1 MSVKLFGHYVARP
14 AAVLAALEGGLFLVV
29 LHVFELVQHCRGCY
43 IGSVLNLQLH
53 EELLLTSAF
62 LLITTSVGLYNRDAL
77 LDFRTFLKRFIL
89 GWQLIFIPAV
99 AFMAITKAAVGAPF
113 GWYIGI
119 LSVAISMF
127 MLMLFAIRL
136 MLGWWSPT
144 ALAKKRVLVLGD
156 DRVGQAVVDFVNG
169 SGRSHMVHVLTIP
182 SRGGKSAKI
191 TPLGNLALHIER
203 SQPQHLPTIAQAA
216 RIDMIVVAVE
226 DKRGLPVSELLE
238 CKLRGI
244 DVVDS
249 LTFWERE
256 AGEIDIAHTGAGWLA
271 FTPGF
276 LLDARSRLIK
286 RVADFIV
293 SLSFVIL
300 VAPLCMFVAA
310 AIKLESRGPVFYRQE
325 RVGLG
330 GKVFRVW
337 KFRSMRTDAER
348 DGVPQWANK
357 QDNRVTRVGQV
368 IRMLRID
375 EIPQI
380 INVLSGDM
388 SFVGP
393 RPERPFFVEQLRR
406 DIPHYDL
413 RHAVKP
419 GTTGWAQVNYPYGA
433 SVEDAKRKLAYDLY
447 YLKNHDLIL
456 DFAILMQTVRVVL
469 FPGGAR

>member
-1 MSVKLFGHYVARP
+1 MGMARNCNACYV
-14 AAVLAALEGGLFLVV
+14 
-29 LHVFELVQHCRGCY
+29 
-43 IGSVLNLQLH
+43 GSVVHLELH
-53 EELLLTSAF
+53 EEFLLAAAF

-89 GWQLIFIPAV
+89 SWQLIFIPAV
-99 AFMAITKAAVGAPF
+99 AFVAVSKSAIGAPF

-119 LSVAISMF
+119 LSVVITLF
-127 MLMLFAIRL
+127 MLVLLAIRL
-136 MLGWWSPT
+136 LLGWWSPT
-144 ALAKKRVLVLGD
+144 ALSKKRVLVYGD
-156 DRVGQAVVDFVNG
+156 DRVGQEVLEFVNG
-169 SGRSHMVHVLTIP
+169 AGRSQMVHVLTVP
-182 SRGGKSAKI
+182 SSSAKRSKV
-191 TPLGNLALHIER
+191 TPLGNLAVHIER

-226 DKRGLPVSELLE
+226 DKRGLPVSELLD

-256 AGEIDIAHTGAGWLA
+256 AGEIDFAHAGAGWLA
-271 FTPGF
+271 FTQGS
-276 LLDARSRLIK
+276 LLDGRSRFIK
-286 RVADFIV
+286 RLADFLV
-293 SLSFVIL
+293 SLSFVIMVL
-300 VAPLCMFVAA
+300 PLCLFVAL
-310 AIKLESRGPVFYRQE
+310 AIKLESPGPVFYRQE
-325 RVGLG
+325 RVGLN

-348 DGVPQWANK
+348 DGPQWANK
-357 QDNRVTRVGQV
+357 QDSRVTRVGKI

-380 INVLSGDM
+380 MNVLSGEM

-393 RPERPFFVEQLRR
+393 RPERPVFVDQLRTE
-406 DIPHYDL
+406 IPHYDL

-419 GTTGWAQVNYPYGA
+419 GITGWAQVNYPYGA
-433 SVEDAKRKLAYDLY
+433 SIEDAKRKHAYDMY

>member
-1 MSVKLFGHYVARP
+1 MNVKLFGHYVARP
-14 AAVLAALEGGLFLVV
+14 AAVLAALEGGLFLVA
-29 LHVFELVQHCRGCY
+29 LHLMSMARTCHSCY
-43 IGSVLNLQLH
+43 IGSVVHFELH
-53 EELLLTSAF
+53 EELLLTAVF

-89 GWQLIFIPAV
+89 SAQLIFIPAV
-99 AFMAITKAAVGAPF
+99 AVVAITKAASGGPF
-113 GWYIGI
+113 GWYVGI
-119 LSVAISMF
+119 LSIVITFF
-127 MLMLFAIRL
+127 MLVLFVIRL
-136 MLGWWSPT
+136 LLGWWSPT

-156 DRVGQAVVDFVNG
+156 DRVGKDVEAFVNG
-169 SGRSHMVHVLTIP
+169 LGRSHLVHVLTV
-182 SRGGKSAKI
+182 SAHGAKAGKIA
-191 TPLGNLALHIER
+191 PVGNLAVHIER
-203 SQPQHLPTIAQAA
+203 PQPQHLPTIAEAA

-226 DKRGLPVSELLE
+226 DKRGLPVSDLLD

-256 AGEIDIAHTGAGWLA
+256 AGEIDFAHAGAGWLA
-271 FTPGF
+271 FTQGF
-276 LLDARSRLIK
+276 LLDARSRFIK
-286 RVADFIV
+286 RLADFIV

-300 VAPLCMFVAA
+300 VLPLCMFVAL
-310 AIKLESRGPVFYRQE
+310 AIKLESPGPIFYRQE
-325 RVGLG
+325 RVGLN

-357 QDNRVTRVGQV
+357 QDNRITRVGQV

-380 INVLSGDM
+380 MNVLSGDM

-393 RPERPFFVEQLRR
+393 RPERPFFVEQLRK

-419 GTTGWAQVNYPYGA
+419 GITGWAQVNYPYGA
-433 SVEDAKRKLAYDLY
+433 SVDDAKRKLAYDLY

-456 DFAILMQTVRVVL
+456 DIAILMQTVRVIL

>member
-14 AAVLAALEGGLFLVV
+14 AAVLAALDGGLFLIV
-29 LHVFELVQHCRGCY
+29 LHTFGLLKQCRGCY
-43 IGSVLNLQLH
+43 IGSVLHLEVY
-53 EELLLTSAF
+53 EEILLTSAF

-77 LDFRTFLKRFIL
+77 LDFRTFLKRFVL
-89 GWQLIFIPAV
+89 SWQLIFIPAV
-99 AFMAITKAAVGAPF
+99 AFMAVSKAATGAPF
-113 GWYIGI
+113 GWYVGI
-119 LSVAISMF
+119 LSLVITLF
-127 MLMLFAIRL
+127 MLVLLAIRL
-136 MLGWWSPT
+136 VLGWWSPT
-144 ALAKKRVLVLGD
+144 VLAKKRVMVLGD
-156 DRVGQAVVDFVNG
+156 DRIARDVVEFVNG
-169 SGRSHMVHVLTIP
+169 SGRSHLVHALTLP
-182 SRGGKSAKI
+182 SPGSKRAKVA
-191 TPLGNLALHIER
+191 PLGNLAVHIER
-203 SQPQHLPTIAQAA
+203 SQPQHLPTIAEAA

-226 DKRGLPVSELLE
+226 DKRGLPVSELLD

-256 AGEIDIAHTGAGWLA
+256 AGEIDFAHTGAGWLA
-271 FTPGF
+271 FTQGF

-286 RVADFIV
+286 RVVDFVV
-293 SLSFVIL
+293 SLAFVIL
-300 VAPLCMFVAA
+300 VLPLCLFVAL
-310 AIKLESRGPVFYRQE
+310 AIKLESPGPIFYRQE
-325 RVGLG
+325 RVGLN

-357 QDNRVTRVGQV
+357 KDNRVTGVGQV

-380 INVLSGDM
+380 MNVLSGDM

-393 RPERPFFVEQLRR
+393 RPERPFFVEQLRKE
-406 DIPHYDL
+406 IPHYDL

-419 GTTGWAQVNYPYGA
+419 GITGWAQVNYPYGA
-433 SVEDAKRKLAYDLY
+433 SVDDAKRKLAYDLY

-456 DFAILMQTVRVVL
+456 DLAILMQTVRVIL

>member
-1 MSVKLFGHYVARP
+1 MKLFGHYVARP
-14 AAVLAALEGGLFLVV
+14 AVVLATLDGGLFLLV
-29 LHVFELVQHCRGCY
+29 LHVVGLMKHCSGCY
-43 IGSVLNLQLH
+43 IGSVLNLKLY

-89 GWQLIFIPAV
+89 SWQLIFIPAV
-99 AFMAITKAAVGAPF
+99 AFMAVSKAAAGAPF
-113 GWYIGI
+113 GWYVGI
-119 LSVAISMF
+119 LSLTITLF
-127 MLMLFAIRL
+127 MLVLFAIRL
-136 MLGWWSPT
+136 ALGWWSPT
-144 ALAKKRVLVLGD
+144 ALAKKRVLILGD
-156 DRVGQAVVDFVNG
+156 DRIARDVMAFVNG
-169 SGRSHMVHVLTIP
+169 AGRSHLVHVLTTP
-182 SRGGKSAKI
+182 SPGSKRTTVA
-191 TPLGNLALHIER
+191 PLGNLAVHIEA
-203 SQPQHLPTIAQAA
+203 SQPQHLPTIAESA
-216 RIDMIVVAVE
+216 RVDMIVVAVE
-226 DKRGLPVSELLE
+226 DKRGLPVSELLD

-256 AGEIDIAHTGAGWLA
+256 AGEIDFAHTGAGWLA
-271 FTPGF
+271 FTQGF

-286 RVADFIV
+286 RVVDFIV
-293 SLSFVIL
+293 SLTFVIL
-300 VAPLCMFVAA
+300 VLPLCLFVALM
-310 AIKLESRGPVFYRQE
+310 IKLESPGPIFYRQE
-325 RVGLG
+325 RVGLN

-357 QDNRVTRVGQV
+357 KDSRVTRVGQV

-380 INVLSGDM
+380 MNVLSGDM

-393 RPERPFFVEQLRR
+393 RPERPFFVEQLRKE
-406 DIPHYDL
+406 IPHYDL

-419 GTTGWAQVNYPYGA
+419 GITGWAQVNYPYGA
-433 SVEDAKRKLAYDLY
+433 SVDDAKRKLAYDLY

-456 DFAILMQTVRVVL
+456 DLAILMQTVRVVL